1 VGLRALGRLRKLP
14 ESSFLGNN
22 HAV

>member
-1 VGLRALGRLRKLP
+1 VGLRAKGRLRKLP